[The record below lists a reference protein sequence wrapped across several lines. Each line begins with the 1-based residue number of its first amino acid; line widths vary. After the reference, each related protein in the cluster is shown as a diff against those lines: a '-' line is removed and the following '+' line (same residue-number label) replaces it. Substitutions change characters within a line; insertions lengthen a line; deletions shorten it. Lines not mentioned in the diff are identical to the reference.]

1 MFKNPKPILT
11 GIISTVIVIVIGTS
25 ACTAVVNTPAT
36 GTTTSNGNTSGSA
49 VLDAPAAAVLST
61 EESASLLFMREE
73 EKLARDVYN
82 ALAVTWGDQIF
93 TNIASSE
100 QTHMDQIKVL
110 IDRYGLTDTALTPGQ
125 FTNTD
130 LQTLYD
136 QLIDQGNLSIADAYK
151 VSGAIEEIDIL
162 DLQTR
167 FSQTDKGDI
176 QQVYN
181 QLMNGSFNHLSA
193 FTSNLAQQTGE
204 TYQPQYLSAEVYQ
217 TIIATTGGN
226 GNQAAPGAQGSN
238 TQANGTQPANGQ
250 QGTTSQ
256 GSGTGIPQATISG
269 TTTVHGIINSL
280 DLTGMNITLDDGT
293 LLYVQLGKSTY
304 NQSIGFAPASGEGHT
319 ITGFPGDQG
328 LYSAMTITVDS
339 TAQIYSFRD
348 ATGAPLWSTGSGNG
362 QGGGNKP

>member
-1 MFKNPKPILT
+1 
-11 GIISTVIVIVIGTS
+11 
-25 ACTAVVNTPAT
+25 
-36 GTTTSNGNTSGSA
+36 
-49 VLDAPAAAVLST
+49 
-61 EESASLLFMREE
+61 
-73 EKLARDVYN
+73 
-82 ALAVTWGDQIF
+82 
-93 TNIASSE
+93 
-100 QTHMDQIKVL
+100 MDQLKGL
-110 IDRYGLTDTALTPGQ
+110 IDTYGLTDTALTPGQ

-151 VSGAIEEIDIL
+151 VSAAIEEIDIL

-176 QQVYN
+176 QLVYN

-193 FTSNLAQQTGE
+193 FTSSLAQQTGE

-217 TIIATTGGN
+217 TILATTGGN
-226 GNQAAPGAQGSN
+226 GNQAATGAQGSN
-238 TQANGTQPANGQ
+238 TQANGTQTANGQ

-256 GSGTGIPQATISG
+256 GSGTGIPQANISG
-269 TTTVHGIINSL
+269 TTTVHGVINSL

-304 NQSIGFAPASGEGHT
+304 NQSIGFTPAAGEGLT

-348 ATGAPLWSTGSGNG
+348 ATGAPLWTTGNGNGNG
-362 QGGGNKP
+362 QGGG

>member
-1 MFKNPKPILT
+1 MFKNIKPILT
-11 GIISTVIVIVIGTS
+11 GIVVAVTVIVIGTS
-25 ACTAVVNTPAT
+25 ACTAVVNTPAA

-49 VLDAPAAAVLST
+49 VLDATAAAVLSSG
-61 EESASLLFMREE
+61 ESASLLFMREE

-100 QTHMDQIKVL
+100 QTHMDQLKVL

-151 VSGAIEEIDIL
+151 VSAAIDEIDIL

-176 QQVYN
+176 QLVYN

-193 FTSNLAQQTGE
+193 FTSSLAQQTGE

-217 TIIATTGGN
+217 TILATTGGN
-226 GNQAAPGAQGSN
+226 GNQAATGAQGSN
-238 TQANGTQPANGQ
+238 TQANGTQTANGQ

-256 GSGTGIPQATISG
+256 GSGT
-269 TTTVHGIINSL
+269 TTVHGVINSL

-304 NQSIGFAPASGEGHT
+304 NQSIGFTPAAGEELT
-319 ITGFPGDQG
+319 ITGFPGDQA

-348 ATGAPLWSTGSGNG
+348 ATGAPLWTTGNGNGNG
-362 QGGGNKP
+362 QGGG